1 MARPLRLE
9 FEGAWYHLMNKGAG
23 GRLVFRCQ
31 AHREIFLNLLDQ
43 VSRIFRIEIHAYC
56 LMGNHYHLLVRTPDA
71 NLGRAMR
78 HLNGVYTQRVNR
90 LSRTDGPLFRGRY
103 KSILVDADAYLRQLS
118 RYIHL
123 NPVDAGIVVRPEDY
137 PDSSYRAYLGLVPC
151 PSWLHTSFCLSLF
164 GEEHARERYQRFVE
178 AGLDDEILAFY
189 RKSRP
194 GPILGRPAFRAE
206 VRLRPEVEALRA
218 DPEIPDARRV
228 QRPDLSEVSRVIGVT
243 FGITE
248 DDLRR
253 VSPRA
258 GRGHAVARGAFVCL
272 SRFEAGYS
280 LTSIAEWLGYRTYAG
295 PSTAMARFR
304 AMLREE
310 PEIKKRLE
318 QAYRLLYEVKT

>member
-1 MARPLRLE
+1 MARPLRIE

-23 GRLVFRCQ
+23 GRLVFRSK
-31 AHREIFLNLLDQ
+31 AHREIFLSLLGQ

-56 LMGNHYHLLVRTPDA
+56 LMGNHYHLLVRTPEA

-123 NPVDAGIVVRPEDY
+123 NPVDAGIVVRPEEY
-137 PDSSYRAYLGLVPC
+137 PDSSYRAYLGLVPS

-164 GEEHARERYQRFVE
+164 GEERPRERYQRFVE
-178 AGLDDEILAFY
+178 EGLDDEIRTFY
-189 RKSRP
+189 GKSRP

-206 VRLRPEVEALRA
+206 VRLRAEVEEHLG

-228 QRPDLSEVSRVIGVT
+228 RRPDLSEVSHVISVV
-243 FGITE
+243 FGINE

-253 VSPRA
+253 VSPRG

-272 SRFEAGYS
+272 SRLEGGCS
-280 LTSIAEWLGYRTYAG
+280 LATIAEWLGYRTYAG

-304 AMLREE
+304 AMLRKE
-310 PEIKKRLE
+310 PYIKQRLKE
-318 QAYRLLYEVKT
+318 AYRLLYEVKT